1 MRCSDGRDASH
12 RRGSRYTNIIVK
24 FTANLRSPRNRN
36 LVAERTAAHALKK
49 LRKRPR
55 AGKQMHT
62 MLGILWTAE
71 RVDISRGERLSQ
83 AVVFG

>member
-1 MRCSDGRDASH
+1 
-12 RRGSRYTNIIVK
+12 
-24 FTANLRSPRNRN
+24 
-36 LVAERTAAHALKK
+36 
-49 LRKRPR
+49 
-55 AGKQMHT
+55 MHT